1 MKSHLLRWALTS
13 VAATSL
19 ALAAGAGPRTVTI
32 GPGMSLDSLARKYHV
47 AVKDI
52 ARANHISVNA
62 LLIDGRRL
70 VIPDP
75 PKPVRRPATM
85 HVRAW
90 INGDRVSIRLGPSER
105 SRRVTL
111 LDHGAP
117 LLATARAGDWLQ
129 VKLQGGSIGWVK
141 GDFLKLAASSTR
153 VASHEPAR
161 RMASVEAK
169 RKLRA
174 AQRARKARIARIHR
188 EHIAQARRVQRMA
201 SSRRH
206 HRARH
211 MAASGGRGASDIV
224 RTAFAYRGTPYHYG
238 GTGRRGFDCSG
249 FTRYVYARKGILLP
263 HSAEEQFHV
272 GRKVPAGELKQGDLV
287 FFHTT
292 RRGISHVG
300 IYVGN
305 GRFVH
310 ASSAG
315 GSVRVDSL
323 TSGYY
328 RERFRGARRV
338 R

>member
-13 VAATSL
+13 VAATCL
-19 ALAAGAGPRTVTI
+19 ALGAEAGPRTVTI
-32 GPGMSLDSLARKYHV
+32 GPGVSLDSLARKYHV

-62 LLIDGRRL
+62 VLIDGHRL
-70 VIPDP
+70 VIPEP

-85 HVRAW
+85 HMRAW
-90 INGDRVSIRLGPSER
+90 INGDRVSIRLGPSEH

-117 LLATARAGDWLQ
+117 LVATARAGDWVQ
-129 VKLQGGSIGWVK
+129 VKLPGASIGWVK
-141 GDFLKLAASSTR
+141 SDFLKMGGSVTR
-153 VASHEPAR
+153 VAHHQTPHR
-161 RMASVEAK
+161 TASTGAK
-169 RKLRA
+169 RKLHVAKQAKQERL
-174 AQRARKARIARIHR
+174 ARLHRLHLARLH
-188 EHIAQARRVQRMA
+188 HQRRVA
-201 SSRRH
+201 AIRH
-206 HRARH
+206 THERKHSVAH
-211 MAASGGRGASDIV
+211 HTSGSSDIV

-238 GTGRRGFDCSG
+238 GSGRRGFDCSG
-249 FTRYVYARKGILLP
+249 FTAYVYSRKGIRLP
-263 HSAEEQFHV
+263 HSAAEQFNV
-272 GRKVPAGELKQGDLV
+272 GRRVPAGQLKQGDLV

-305 GRFVH
+305 GKFVH

>member
-1 MKSHLLRWALTS
+1 MRSHLLRWALTS
-13 VAATSL
+13 VAATCL
-19 ALAAGAGPRTVTI
+19 ALGAQAGPRTVTI

-47 AVKDI
+47 SVKDI

-62 LLIDGRRL
+62 LLIDGHRL

-75 PKPVRRPATM
+75 PKPVRRPTTM
-85 HVRAW
+85 HLRAW
-90 INGDRVSIRLGPSER
+90 INGDRVSIRLGPSEQ

-117 LLATARAGDWLQ
+117 LTATARAGDWVQ
-129 VKLQGGSIGWVK
+129 VKLAGGSVGWVK
-141 GDFLKLAASSTR
+141 GDFLKISGSAARVAREKAPHRMASDVARRRLRSAQHAKKERLARLHRRAIARMHHAPR
-153 VASHEPAR
+153 VASSHRRHE
-161 RMASVEAK
+161 
-169 RKLRA
+169 
-174 AQRARKARIARIHR
+174 H
-188 EHIAQARRVQRMA
+188 RRVA
-201 SSRRH
+201 
-206 HRARH
+206 ARV
-211 MAASGGRGASDIV
+211 SPGTSDIV

-238 GTGRRGFDCSG
+238 GSGRRGFDCSG
-249 FTRYVYARKGILLP
+249 FTRYVYARKGIVLP

-272 GRKVPAGELKQGDLV
+272 GRKVPAGHLRQGDLV

-305 GRFVH
+305 GKFVH

-323 TSGYY
+323 SSGYY